1 MVILGFVLS
10 KNIFVFFFL
19 SFGIRDIIRLKFV
32 IFLYSFLLKYF
43 DVYIILILLGMFKLF
58 EFKIFLNFLFF
69 WVSIIIF
76 ILGVNIVLGE
86 DVDKKLMYFFF
97 VLLKLI

>member
-1 MVILGFVLS
+1 M
-10 KNIFVFFFL
+10 
-19 SFGIRDIIRLKFV
+19 